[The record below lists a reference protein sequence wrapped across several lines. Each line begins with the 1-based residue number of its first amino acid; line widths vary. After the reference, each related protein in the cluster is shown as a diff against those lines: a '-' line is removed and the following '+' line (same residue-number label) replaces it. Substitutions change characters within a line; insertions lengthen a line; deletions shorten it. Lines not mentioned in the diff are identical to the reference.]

1 MVNIKRKNKKPGFIR
16 AKGKT
21 AQRKQKAAIKSYY
34 AEKETESTLSNL
46 VSVLLKKHGDKNG
59 GHHHVIL
66 EDIEDKH
73 VSVGLTTQK
82 TKGKKS
88 KSKNYNCKCDVIG
101 NGENSYMRRQ
111 GTVDFQKNYYEPTT
125 GKMTEEAYAQAKVYG
140 ERAKQKFL
148 EKKEKVTTVPSLQK
162 EASARISKK

>member
-1 MVNIKRKNKKPGFIR
+1 M
-16 AKGKT
+16 
-21 AQRKQKAAIKSYY
+21 AQRKQQAAIKSYY
-34 AEKETESTLSNL
+34 AEKKTESTLSNL

-73 VSVGLTTQK
+73 VSVGLTTDPK
-82 TKGKKS
+82 KGKNS
-88 KSKNYNCKCDVIG
+88 TNYNCKCDVLG

-111 GTVDFQKNYYEPTT
+111 GTVDFQKKYYEPTT

-140 ERAKQKFL
+140 ERAKQRFL
-148 EKKEKVTTVPSLQK
+148 EKKEKVTTVPNTSK